1 MSGQL
6 GNFSIGGALDN
17 ATQNREETRREEGGY
32 DDSRRYNNDG
42 RGYGP
47 RDNGYGSRDYG
58 PRNDDYMRRDYP
70 RRNDGYSHRDG
81 YGSRDYQGRDNR
93 RDYGHHDFP
102 RRNSYRRDDDRESL
116 YSNLNSC
123 LDYRPR
129 EPRLTQADQD
139 DNWRRGANASSTP
152 VAESESRRY
161 DEQRSYSH
169 YGRDRNGGSRYSRD
183 GGRFGRDDR
192 DGGRFGRDDR
202 DGGRFGRDGRDGGR
216 FGRDDRPTY
225 RQSEGEDSGEPR
237 SRDLER
243 RPSQDMRQ
251 RDSQMGRTGVKP

>member
-6 GNFSIGGALDN
+6 GNFDIGSALDN
-17 ATQNREETRREEGGY
+17 ARQNGEEPRREEGGY
-32 DDSRRYNNDG
+32 DDSRRYNNDS
-42 RGYGP
+42 RGYGQ
-47 RDNGYGSRDYG
+47 REYSYGSRDYG
-58 PRNDDYMRRDYP
+58 HRNDDYGRRDYG
-70 RRNDGYSHRDG
+70 RRNDGYGHRDG
-81 YGSRDYQGRDNR
+81 YGSRDYQGRDNGR
-93 RDYGHHDFP
+93 RDYGHHDYS
-102 RRNSYRRDDDRESL
+102 RRNYPRRDDDRESV

-139 DNWRRGANASSTP
+139 DNWRRGTNASSTP

-161 DEQRSYSH
+161 DGEQRPYNH
-169 YGRDRNGGSRYSRD
+169 YGRDRNGGSRYNRD
-183 GGRFGRDDR
+183 GGRFGRDNR
-192 DGGRFGRDDR
+192 DGGRFD
-202 DGGRFGRDGRDGGR
+202 RDGGR

-225 RQSEGEDSGEPR
+225 RQSEGENSGESR

-251 RDSQMGRTGVKP
+251 RDAQMARTGVKP